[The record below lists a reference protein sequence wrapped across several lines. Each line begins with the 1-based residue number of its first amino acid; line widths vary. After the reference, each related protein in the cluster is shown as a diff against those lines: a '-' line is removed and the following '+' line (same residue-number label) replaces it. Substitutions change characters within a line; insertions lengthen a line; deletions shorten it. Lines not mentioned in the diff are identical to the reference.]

1 MKVFV
6 TVGTTKFDELI
17 QTVTSQGFLSNL
29 KVVKEIIIQC
39 GHSPYQP
46 IPTNCPIK
54 VKEIYDFKKSLKK
67 DMEYCDLI
75 VTAGGS
81 GTILEALEMGKRLLV
96 VPNSTL
102 QDNHQLELVNELEKQ
117 NYIMST
123 TISRLSDSISDQR
136 KLKKWKSA
144 GLEGSKKIVNILME
158 M

>member
-17 QTVTSQGFLSNL
+17 QTVTSEDFLCSL
-29 KVVKEIIIQC
+29 KAVKEVIIQC
-39 GHSPYQP
+39 GHSPYHL

-54 VKEIYDFKKSLKK
+54 VKEIYPFKKSLKE
-67 DMEYCDLI
+67 DMAYCDLI

-96 VPNSTL
+96 VPNTTL
-102 QDNHQLELVNELEKQ
+102 QDNHQLELVKELENQ

-123 TISRLSDSISDQR
+123 TISRLSDAISDKR

-144 GLEGSKKIVNILME
+144 GLEGSKKIVNIILE
-158 M
+158 L